1 MKPAN
6 PKNLRNGDLITV
18 VAKPDAASKILE
30 GNRLRVKS
38 VALPFVYVDTY
49 SYHEQQFVKA
59 LWHINVGDYDIVR
72 INKNAVAPCKP

>member
-6 PKNLRNGDLITV
+6 PQNLRNGDLITV
-18 VAKPDAASKILE
+18 VAKPKAKSKILQ
-30 GNRLRVKS
+30 GDRLRVKS
-38 VALPFVYVDTY
+38 VALPFVFVDTY

-59 LWHINVGDYDIVR
+59 LFHVDVRNYEIVR